1 MCHNKNWGCKECSRN
16 NCLCLNWV
24 WPLLSN
30 ISWGPWGV
38 DKFPVSLRVEM
49 SQAVCV
55 QGNCTEGGV
64 SSVLCTVSC
73 NVGPPPDR
81 RLSHMGMG
89 MAILKVIEVLF
100 MRGIFSLWSSNQS
113 LRAAQPS
120 VQLSS
125 GVAHCSSGLSR
136 VLSRILSVKSTTR
149 ETLGSPLSDQMTER
163 DHKSSWHQWMAN
175 YAVTLSADTWRAEVW
190 WMVLICH

>member
-1 MCHNKNWGCKECSRN
+1 MQYQLRCWQVS
-16 NCLCLNWV
+16 
-24 WPLLSN
+24 S
-30 ISWGPWGV
+30 
-38 DKFPVSLRVEM
+38 FPSVLRWARPCV
-49 SQAVCV
+49 VCV

-73 NVGPPPDR
+73 NAGPPPDR
-81 RLSHMGMG
+81 PVSHMG
-89 MAILKVIEVLF
+89 MAILKVKSALLF
-100 MRGIFSLWSSNQS
+100 MKVIFSLWSSNQS
-113 LRAAQPS
+113 LRAALPS

-125 GVAHCSSGLSR
+125 GGAHCSGLSR
-136 VLSRILSVKSTTR
+136 VLSRILAVKSTTR
-149 ETLGSPLSDQMTER
+149 ETLGSPLSDQITER